1 MKATPNLP
9 LLTAQIG
16 QFANGVPFVAVYG
29 LPNFTQLT
37 HQGTS
42 KYEPV
47 NGNETLMDFNSI
59 KEHITYFDINK

>member
-9 LLTAQIG
+9 LPTIQIG

-29 LPNFTQLT
+29 LPNFTQFT
-37 HQGTS
+37 RQSTS

-47 NGNETLMDFNSI
+47 NVKHRWILMQ
-59 KEHITYFDINK
+59 